1 MQIQT
6 RGIRSMTR
14 DFRDVSRP
22 MIDAEV
28 RDDATGS
35 TQSHQTVVCSTS
47 CKKIQKVK
55 NNLFYGNEMIQLK
68 IIKT

>member
-47 CKKIQKVK
+47 CIK
-55 NNLFYGNEMIQLK
+55 NSKSKEQPFLWK
-68 IIKT
+68 

>member
-14 DFRDVSRP
+14 DFRYVSRP

-35 TQSHQTVVCSTS
+35 AQSHQTVVCSTS
-47 CKKIQKVK
+47 CKKNSKSKEQHFFMKMK
-55 NNLFYGNEMIQLK
+55 
-68 IIKT
+68 